1 MLKKKLFCMTLV
13 MGLLLTGC
21 GGASSEEGSSR
32 PSQPGSIQPEESKDG
47 EKESEQG
54 EASASD
60 TASGKMTL
68 RVGTNL
74 ALGTATPYVSRELG
88 YFDDSAISMEL
99 LEFSDGSALMEA
111 FAADEMDIA
120 FVGVA
125 PVATWYSKGVPL
137 KIVAAANGGG
147 HVLMTRED
155 TGIASVADLAGK
167 TVAEPGIGTV
177 TDALLRAKILPS
189 GGLSADDITAVP
201 GMKPAD
207 MASVLEVTRE
217 VDAIITW
224 EPYAAQAEAAYDDI
238 RVLYDSPIEIREET
252 GSDSFYPVNVV
263 IAAQSLIDEHPEEL
277 AEFLDI
283 YKKTVDF
290 VNTDDS
296 ADAVLADIL
305 SLDESIVENARKRID
320 YNYTVDEQ
328 GIMDTLQWSY
338 DLGYIEALPEAG
350 ELIDT
355 SLLG

>member
-1 MLKKKLFCMTLV
+1 MCKKKMLCMALITGLF
-13 MGLLLTGC
+13 LTGC
-21 GGASSEEGSSR
+21 GGASSEGGSAQPSRLSGAQTEESGDGEKSGPEGSS
-32 PSQPGSIQPEESKDG
+32 
-47 EKESEQG
+47 
-54 EASASD
+54 ASD
-60 TASGKMTL
+60 AGSDRMTL

-155 TGIASVADLAGK
+155 TGISSVADLAGK

-238 RVLYDSPIEIREET
+238 RVLYDSPVEIREET

-263 IAAQSLIDEHPEEL
+263 IATQSLIDEHPEEL
-277 AEFLDI
+277 AEFLAI

-296 ADAVLADIL
+296 ANAVLADIL
-305 SLDESIVENARKRID
+305 GLEESIVENARKRID

-338 DLGYIEALPEAG
+338 ELKYIEAIPKAE

>member
-1 MLKKKLFCMTLV
+1 MRKKKTVCMIMA
-13 MGLLLTGC
+13 MGLLLGGC
-21 GGASSEEGSSR
+21 GGASSQAESVLSSR
-32 PSQPGSIQPEESKDG
+32 SAGVLSDGDTGGEEEDRS
-47 EKESEQG
+47 G
-54 EASASD
+54 EASE
-60 TASGKMTL
+60 KMTL

-88 YFDDSAISMEL
+88 YFDDSAISMDL

-125 PVATWYSKGVPL
+125 PVATWYARGVGL

-155 TGIASVADLAGK
+155 TGITSVADLAGK

-177 TDALLRAKILPS
+177 TDALLRDKILPS
-189 GGLSADDITAVP
+189 GGLTPDDITAVP

-217 VDAIITW
+217 VDAMITW

-238 RVLYDSPIEIREET
+238 RVLYDSPAVIKEET

-263 IAAQSLIDEHPEEL
+263 IAAQKLIDEHPEEL

-283 YKKTVDF
+283 YKKTVDY

-296 ADAVLADIL
+296 ANAVLADIL

-320 YNYTVDEQ
+320 YNYEVDEQ

-338 DLGYIEALPEAG
+338 DLQYIDELPRAE